1 MLSFLLILLSAVFFP
16 GIIAKTK
23 AKFSGRKGA
32 SILQPWFDIFKLIKK
47 GSVFSKTTS
56 IIFQLSPVINFVI
69 LILAVLF
76 IPFADQFPAIIHFQG
91 DFLLFV
97 YLLAFGKF
105 FLIIGALDVGSGFE
119 GMGANREALYSM
131 LAEPAFF
138 MVIATLVL
146 LTGNSSLSTMF
157 NGFSLNVYSSI
168 LFVVLSIYILL
179 QFAMIESSRLPV
191 DDPKTHLELTMIH
204 EVMVLDNSG
213 LDMGLIEIGNALKF
227 AIFGAIIA
235 NIILAFSEMNLFLN
249 MLIFLLVELIFAF
262 LVGFLES
269 FKARLKLIYNS
280 QFILTIS
287 SIGVVLFLMILL
299 LENQL

>member
-1 MLSFLLILLSAVFFP
+1 MISFILILISAIFFP
-16 GIIAKTK
+16 GIIAITK
-23 AKFSGRKGA
+23 AKFSGRKA
-32 SILQPWFDIFKLIKK
+32 PSVLQPWFDIIRLSKK
-47 GSVFSKTTS
+47 GSVFSTTTS
-56 IIFQLSPVINFVI
+56 IIFQISPVLNFVI
-69 LILAVLF
+69 LIAVALI
-76 IPFADQFPAIIHFQG
+76 IPFTNKFPGIIHFQG
-91 DFLLFV
+91 DFLIFI
-97 YLLAFGKF
+97 YLLALGKF

-146 LTGNSSLSTMF
+146 LTGNSSFSDMF
-157 NGFSLNVYSSI
+157 SGLNLNLYSAI
-168 LFVVLSIYILL
+168 LFVLLALYILV

-213 LDMGLIEIGNALKF
+213 IDMAMVNIGNSLKF
-227 AIFGAIIA
+227 SIFGAIMA
-235 NIILAFSEMNLFLN
+235 NIILAIWPINLVLSI
-249 MLIFLLVELIFAF
+249 LIFLVVELIFAL

-280 QFILTIS
+280 QFVLTIS

-299 LENQL
+299 LKNQL

>member
-1 MLSFLLILLSAVFFP
+1 M
-16 GIIAKTK
+16 
-23 AKFSGRKGA
+23 
-32 SILQPWFDIFKLIKK
+32 
-47 GSVFSKTTS
+47 
-56 IIFQLSPVINFVI
+56 
-69 LILAVLF
+69 
-76 IPFADQFPAIIHFQG
+76 
-91 DFLLFV
+91 
-97 YLLAFGKF
+97 LAFGKF

-138 MVIATLVL
+138 MVVATLVL
-146 LTGNSSLSTMF
+146 ITGNTSLSDMF
-157 NGFSLNVYSSI
+157 NGFSLNMYSSI
-168 LFVVLSIYILL
+168 LFTVLSVYILA

-191 DDPKTHLELTMIH
+191 DDPKTHLELTMVH

-213 LDMGLIEIGNALKF
+213 IDMAFVNIGNALKF

-235 NIILAFSEMNLFLN
+235 NIILAFLHVNLVISI
-249 MLIFLLVELIFAF
+249 LIFILVELIFAW
-262 LVGFLES
+262 LIGFLES

>member
-1 MLSFLLILLSAVFFP
+1 MISFLLILLSAVFFP

-69 LILAVLF
+69 LILAALF